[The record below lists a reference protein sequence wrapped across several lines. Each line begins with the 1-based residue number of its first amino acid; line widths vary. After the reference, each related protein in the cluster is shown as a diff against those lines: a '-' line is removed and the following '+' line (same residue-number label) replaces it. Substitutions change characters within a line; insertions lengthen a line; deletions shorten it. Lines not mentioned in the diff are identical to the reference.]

1 LKLPAL
7 SIEIV
12 EIRNREVVKKKVDE
26 SGCFAYSIAYQRYE
40 FGRIENI
47 LKPV

>member
-1 LKLPAL
+1 MKLNAI

-12 EIRNREVVKKKVDE
+12 EIRNREVKKKVDE
-26 SGCFAYSIAYQRYE
+26 SGCLAYSIAYQRNE
-40 FGRIENI
+40 FDGSENV